1 MPFRFVGICIAVNN
15 NKLGSTFILRNFI
28 DGQGI
33 EMMYET
39 YSPLIQKIE
48 VLKLERRRKSKLY
61 YLRDKMPSEYTI
73 KQSFKAVEHDNEKT
87 VPVYQRKY

>member
-1 MPFRFVGICIAVNN
+1 M
-15 NKLGSTFILRNFI
+15 RNFI

-39 YSPLIQKIE
+39 YSPLVQKIE

-61 YLRDKMPSEYTI
+61 YLRDKMPSEYTF
-73 KQSFKAVEHDNEKT
+73 KQSFKPVKHHNEKT
-87 VPVYQRKY
+87 VPIHKRKY